1 MDGFNMKPTICK
13 IIYAATSNRWRWQ
26 RRKDSRSSA
35 EISRVFHQFSQ
46 MNAFKD
52 LYEDD
57 IIRNYID
64 VVRFC
69 QCYSNYEKTDYGTK
83 YCFTAK
89 PNLSG
94 VDYRCWSS
102 FACVRRVLQNANV
115 VIVKVR
121 SYRLQH
127 ANWNRTVESNC
138 KGRETMY
145 NLQCPRGW
153 TPFHLWL
160 CGCW

>member
-1 MDGFNMKPTICK
+1 MHLHSSNSALYTNAGTVHKTLNAHISVCPPTEMDGFNMKPTICK

-69 QCYSNYEKTDYGTK
+69 QWNC
-83 YCFTAK
+83 CFGGGSWKALVSEEWKSQRTIDRIGYAVII
-89 PNLSG
+89 P
-94 VDYRCWSS
+94 S
-102 FACVRRVLQNANV
+102 FDSWGLIADLPH
-115 VIVKVR
+115 K
-121 SYRLQH
+121 
-127 ANWNRTVESNC
+127 
-138 KGRETMY
+138 
-145 NLQCPRGW
+145 
-153 TPFHLWL
+153 FHELIEEI
-160 CGCW
+160 